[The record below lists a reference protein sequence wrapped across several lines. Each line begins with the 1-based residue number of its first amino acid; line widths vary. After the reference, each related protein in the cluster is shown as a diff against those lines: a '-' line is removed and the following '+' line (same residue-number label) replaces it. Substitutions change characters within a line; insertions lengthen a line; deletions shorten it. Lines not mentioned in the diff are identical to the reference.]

1 MAVRRVIDLSMPLDE
16 RTPSY
21 PGDPAP
27 RLCAATT
34 IARDG
39 FNVTSLD
46 VSSHVGTHCD
56 APYHF
61 LEEGARIDE
70 LPFER
75 FLGPGAVIDVTGL
88 APRTPITWEHLAPA
102 AGDFGPGVI
111 VLLRTAWDVHRET
124 DVYFTHPF
132 LDGDACARLLDLG
145 VRTIGIDAINIDE
158 TPAGELDRATFRCH
172 DGISRAEGVIVEN
185 LTGLGALYGVPRP
198 MISVLP
204 LHLPGADGAPTRA
217 VAMVE

>member
-1 MAVRRVIDLSMPLDE
+1 PRSAATSSTTTSSTSRCASRSASASRTSDRLGRPLGSRAAMPVRRVIDLSMPLDE
-16 RTPSY
+16 RTPYY

-27 RLCAATT
+27 RLCVATT

-46 VSSHVGTHCD
+46 VSSHLGTHCD

-75 FLGPGAVIDVTGL
+75 FVGPGVVVDVTGL

-102 AGDFGPGVI
+102 ADAFGPGVI
-111 VLLRTAWDVHRET
+111 VLLRTGWDVHRAS
-124 DVYFTHPF
+124 DRYFTHPY
-132 LDGDACARLLDLG
+132 LDGDACA
-145 VRTIGIDAINIDE
+145 
-158 TPAGELDRATFRCH
+158 
-172 DGISRAEGVIVEN
+172 
-185 LTGLGALYGVPRP
+185 
-198 MISVLP
+198 
-204 LHLPGADGAPTRA
+204 
-217 VAMVE
+217 